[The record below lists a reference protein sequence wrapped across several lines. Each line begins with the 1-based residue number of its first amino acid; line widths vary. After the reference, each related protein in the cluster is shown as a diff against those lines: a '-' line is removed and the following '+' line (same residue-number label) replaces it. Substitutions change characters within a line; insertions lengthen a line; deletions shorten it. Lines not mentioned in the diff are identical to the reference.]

1 MATYTFSVN
10 GKPQSVE
17 AANPDM
23 PLLWVLRDR
32 LGLTGTKYGCGV
44 GICGACTVHLDG
56 RAERS
61 CQVSVSAARRPPRDD
76 DRRPLAGRRASRAS
90 GRGSPRTSRS
100 AATASPG

>member
-1 MATYTFSVN
+1 MARYAFSVN
-10 GKPQSVE
+10 GKPRSVE
-17 AANPDM
+17 AANPEM

-61 CQVSVSAARRPPRDD
+61 CQVPVSAAARPQRDD
-76 DRRPLAGRRASRAS
+76 DRGPLARTARTRAS